1 MQSVAAGPTPGRAG
15 TAMDAELLPGIVLW
29 NVGEYL
35 LAEEEFE
42 RVWLTEVGARRRY
55 LRGLIHAAMGF
66 HYMSVSDISSARS
79 KLSSARAIL
88 AGFAADFLGLDLH
101 GLRSGIAAARAALER
116 AEGDQL
122 FDPAGVPVPRL
133 APAVAGLAAHEEQ
146 T

>member
-1 MQSVAAGPTPGRAG
+1 MQSAAAGPTPGRADM
-15 TAMDAELLPGIVLW
+15 AMDAELLPGIALW
-29 NVGEYL
+29 NVDEYL

-66 HYMSVSDISSARS
+66 HYMSLRDISSARS
-79 KLSSARAIL
+79 KLTSAGAIL

-101 GLRSGIAAARAALER
+101 GLRAGIAAARAALER
-116 AEGDQL
+116 AGEDKL

-133 APAVAGLAAHEEQ
+133 APAAAGLVAHEEQ